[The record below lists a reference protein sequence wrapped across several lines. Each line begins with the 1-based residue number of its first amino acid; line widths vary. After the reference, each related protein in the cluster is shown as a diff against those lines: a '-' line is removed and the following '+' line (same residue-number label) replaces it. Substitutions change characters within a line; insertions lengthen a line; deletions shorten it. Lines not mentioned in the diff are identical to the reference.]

1 LIKLSL
7 HEIFAAAGVTWASD
21 AASADGS
28 ARFVDAVSTDTRQL
42 RPGSLFVALPGPR
55 FNGAD
60 FASAALEAGASA
72 VLVQES
78 GEGVLAK
85 LAELNERYGVPIAA
99 CPDTREALGKI
110 GSMVRRRSTA
120 KALAITGSC
129 GKTTTKAMV
138 AHMLRAGSSRPDEAI
153 VSSPK
158 SFNNYIGLPHT
169 LMLTEDTTEFMVL
182 EVGTNGPGEI
192 AELAAIAE
200 PNVAMITTI
209 GRAHLE
215 GLGSV
220 KGIADE
226 KGALLASL
234 DPSSGDSV
242 AILNADCPMMPRLLA
257 RVPEGVP
264 VLTFGC
270 MTSEQR
276 IDAILPSV
284 YAVDV
289 QATPRGTEF
298 KLTVDSELTPGFE
311 VEGRDI
317 VVPLLGVHTAA
328 NVVASLASV
337 LALGGDLEAA
347 LGSIETLEAEPHRLQ
362 PTLAGDVFVIDDSY
376 NANPQSMAAAIRTL
390 TAVDR
395 AAALN
400 GSLRVAAPGQGQE
413 RSPARVPAKF
423 ANSPAEAQDGGKTD
437 GLRRPERVLVAGA
450 MGEMGERRLALHRE
464 VGEIAGASG
473 IDRLFLAGESHDQD
487 ALAAMA
493 AGAVAEGMAPENV
506 HLCRTVPGAIDALTA
521 SESRLNSGDICLVKA
536 SRSAGLERVV
546 EALARHFNEEHST
559 GVDGR
564 AGRKPRD
571 QHSPGAHS

>member
-1 LIKLSL
+1 MIKLSL
-7 HEIFAAAGVTWASD
+7 HEIFASAGVTWVSD

-28 ARFVDAVSTDTRQL
+28 ARFIDAVSTDTRQL

-78 GEGVLAK
+78 GEGVLAT
-85 LAELNERYGVPIAA
+85 LAALNERYGVPIAA

-169 LMLTEDTTEFMVL
+169 LMLTEATTEFMVL

-234 DPSSGDSV
+234 DPHSEESV

-270 MTSEQR
+270 LTSEECA
-276 IDAILPSV
+276 DAILPSV

-289 QATPRGTEF
+289 QATLRGTEF
-298 KLTVDSELTPGFE
+298 KLSVDSELTPGFE
-311 VEGRDI
+311 IEGRDI

-328 NVVASLASV
+328 NIVASLASV

-347 LGSIETLEAEPHRLQ
+347 LDSIETLEAEPHRLQ
-362 PTLAGDVFVIDDSY
+362 PTLAGEVLVIDDSY

-400 GSLRVAAPGQGQE
+400 GSLRVAAQGQG
-413 RSPARVPAKF
+413 RRPARVPTKF
-423 ANSPAEAQDGGKTD
+423 ASSPAGPQDAEKTE
-437 GLRRPERVLVAGA
+437 GRRPERVLVAGA

-464 VGEIAGASG
+464 VGEMAGASG

-493 AGAVAEGMAPENV
+493 AGAVAEGMAPDKV
-506 HLCRTVPGAIDALTA
+506 HLCRTLPGAIDALTA

-546 EALARHFNEEHST
+546 AALARHFNEEHST
-559 GVDGR
+559 GVDER
-564 AGRKPRD
+564 SGRKPRAPRD
-571 QHSPGAHS
+571 QHRPGVHS